1 MPPQAASRAAFSP
14 PATITPQTRHTR
26 TNIHDHQRINSNHES
41 AITSRSD
48 DNFYHYA
55 PPLARNAFPATPARF
70 MGRF

>member
-1 MPPQAASRAAFSP
+1 MAAFSHP
-14 PATITPQTRHTR
+14 YTIAPQTRHTR
-26 TNIHDHQRINSNHES
+26 TTTPDHQRTDSDHDL
-41 AITSRSD
+41 AVTTRSD

>member
-1 MPPQAASRAAFSP
+1 MAAFSYL
-14 PATITPQTRHTR
+14 ATITPQTRHTR
-26 TNIHDHQRINSNHES
+26 TNTHDHQRSDSNHDS
-41 AITSRSD
+41 AITRRSD

>member
-1 MPPQAASRAAFSP
+1 MAAFYC

-26 TNIHDHQRINSNHES
+26 TTTLDHQRTDNNHDS
-41 AITSRSD
+41 AITTRLD
-48 DNFYHYA
+48 DNFYYYA

>member
-1 MPPQAASRAAFSP
+1 MAAFSH
-14 PATITPQTRHTR
+14 PATITPQTRHAR
-26 TNIHDHQRINSNHES
+26 TTTPDHQRTDSDHDR
-41 AITSRSD
+41 AITTRSD